1 MGFIGMVDDYEE
13 MKKEQEKQEEASVK
27 DIQKNTIA
35 YDGLPDLSEEH
46 LHILRTAILRHDPC
60 VVYMHSDLSFY
71 DDFYNVKEET
81 NVEEDELLTK
91 VKNIRRV
98 YLKYDEYEDAM
109 VLRDDYM
116 ERLINKYG
124 GPNLFMMYARAGVVK
139 EWIPPRPSFSKNANE
154 REYNAYLNDGYIEKC
169 KVDDPE
175 ALSRELAECGRR
187 RGIDP
192 NNTYSCSRLNT
203 DREISLMGRDKLSYS
218 YDSSVAT
225 RYDYENGYIDNTQAN
240 DVVGLQALFRGW
252 FNEQEKN
259 AKAKN
264 QKDFF
269 SRTPEAI
276 KARYYGQGLID
287 TGNMLADAIERGYFQ
302 MEDDEE
308 DLDSMV
314 VDAETGKVM
323 TRKELKKREF
333 IRDMKTMGWSD
344 VKLMQHFDVGSKYE
358 IAKIKEE
365 RRLRR
370 SSKKKAVGL
379 ARELTGSYGDSAL
392 DELDALLF
400 NGSPVN
406 YD

>member
-1 MGFIGMVDDYEE
+1 
-13 MKKEQEKQEEASVK
+13 
-27 DIQKNTIA
+27 
-35 YDGLPDLSEEH
+35 
-46 LHILRTAILRHDPC
+46 
-60 VVYMHSDLSFY
+60 
-71 DDFYNVKEET
+71 
-81 NVEEDELLTK
+81 
-91 VKNIRRV
+91 
-98 YLKYDEYEDAM
+98 
-109 VLRDDYM
+109 
-116 ERLINKYG
+116 
-124 GPNLFMMYARAGVVK
+124 
-139 EWIPPRPSFSKNANE
+139 
-154 REYNAYLNDGYIEKC
+154 
-169 KVDDPE
+169 
-175 ALSRELAECGRR
+175 
-187 RGIDP
+187 
-192 NNTYSCSRLNT
+192 
-203 DREISLMGRDKLSYS
+203 
-218 YDSSVAT
+218 
-225 RYDYENGYIDNTQAN
+225 
-240 DVVGLQALFRGW
+240 
-252 FNEQEKN
+252 
-259 AKAKN
+259 
-264 QKDFF
+264 
-269 SRTPEAI
+269 
-276 KARYYGQGLID
+276 
-287 TGNMLADAIERGYFQ
+287 MLADAIERGHFQ